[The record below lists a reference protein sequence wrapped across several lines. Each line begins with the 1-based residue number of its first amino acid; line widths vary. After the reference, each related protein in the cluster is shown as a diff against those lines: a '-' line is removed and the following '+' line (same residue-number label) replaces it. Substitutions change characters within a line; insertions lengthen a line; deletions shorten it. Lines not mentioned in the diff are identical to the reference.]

1 MPRSPRR
8 SSPIAQAVFVIALAA
23 LLLIEGIAS
32 TVHST
37 AVRHT
42 VCVEHGETLDVAH
55 RPELGHAHAAGTS
68 SDCGPSVE
76 AGALHGTAHDAC
88 AFTLLDSPRR
98 LEFHGELFLL
108 GRAPQAVVAACQEQP
123 AGRLTVARIRFAP
136 KHSPPA

>member
-1 MPRSPRR
+1 MHRSQRRRSPV
-8 SSPIAQAVFVIALAA
+8 AQTIFTIALAA

-37 AVRHT
+37 RVRHT
-42 VCVEHGETLDVAH
+42 VCLEHGETLDVAH
-55 RPELGHAHAAGTS
+55 RPFLDHSHADGTA
-68 SDCGPSVE
+68 SDCGPGAE
-76 AGALHGTAHDAC
+76 AGAPHGTAHDAC

-98 LEFHGELFLL
+98 LEFHGDLFLL
-108 GRAPQAVVAACQEQP
+108 GRAPEAAVAACAEQP